1 MNKISGFLLL
11 IAALIVP
18 SIAFADLAQHKRTCS
33 SIGFTAGTEPHGDC
47 VLRLVKIETGV
58 RDEALETDSRSE
70 EYLQQQAEDLRY
82 LRRQAERQEQNAKLD
97 TMLNLLAPLTGG
109 GNTAAPP
116 SHQIHLN
123 NRENKPDTG
132 GLWKTCS
139 YGVSGAIASHTIQS
153 DKLCPL
159 SMYFGR
165 EKGLLRN

>member
-109 GNTAAPP
+109 AIPLHRPLTRSTLTIVKISQIRGGFGKHAATA
-116 SHQIHLN
+116 SLGRLHLTRFSRIN
-123 NRENKPDTG
+123 
-132 GLWKTCS
+132 S
-139 YGVSGAIASHTIQS
+139 AH
-153 DKLCPL
+153 
-159 SMYFGR
+159 
-165 EKGLLRN
+165 